1 MALINCK
8 ECGKEL
14 SDSAEFCPHC
24 GYKEKHEEQQTIVNL
39 EEQNKNVVVQP
50 VQSNIQES
58 TNVGM
63 QQSVQT
69 NIQEPVNVGAQQPVQ
84 SNIQES
90 IQNNYQQQTQGGVNS
105 MLNKLNLKGF
115 MKNKPATAS
124 IVVVVIALVI
134 GLIIATSIFNGVQ
147 NSRKAIKVDISMTSY
162 YGYIDDILDE
172 LGLDFD
178 LVTAGANCYTGV
190 QKSQFKTEKFGILH
204 TEFRYCKSNKTLVFR
219 VYNDENDQPLR
230 DPKPGELATFD
241 KYGEKISSGRNSL

>member
-50 VQSNIQES
+50 VQTNIQES

-69 NIQEPVNVGAQQPVQ
+69 NIQE
-84 SNIQES
+84 SM
-90 IQNNYQQQTQGGVNS
+90 QNNYQQQVQGGMNS
-105 MLNKLNLKGF
+105 MLNKFNLKEF

-124 IVVVVIALVI
+124 IVVVVIALFF
-134 GLIIATSIFNGVQ
+134 GLIVATSIFNGVQ
-147 NSRKAIKVDISMTSY
+147 NSKKAIKVDISMTSF
-162 YGYIDDILDE
+162 YGYIGDILDE

>member
-24 GYKEKHEEQQTIVNL
+24 GYKEKHEEQETIVNL
-39 EEQNKNVVVQP
+39 EDQNKNVVVQP
-50 VQSNIQES
+50 VQTNIQES

-69 NIQEPVNVGAQQPVQ
+69 NIQE
-84 SNIQES
+84 SM
-90 IQNNYQQQTQGGVNS
+90 QNNYQQQVQGGMNS
-105 MLNKLNLKGF
+105 MLNKFNLKEF

-124 IVVVVIALVI
+124 IVVVVIALFI
-134 GLIIATSIFNGVQ
+134 GLIVATSIFNGVQ
-147 NSRKAIKVDISMTSY
+147 NSKKAIKVDISMTSY